1 MNLMHYAGNGQV
13 KLYGYVRGN
22 GQGTVDYSEIDTD
35 TTPSEVME
43 RFFSDVLNEIRL
55 KANHKVNIIVD
66 RKIEICGLERIKDFI
81 RTIPSQSLEIMLY
94 YFFQKGNWQAEGI
107 GDETDLSV
115 IIHEIRRER
124 GEE

>member
-1 MNLMHYAGNGQV
+1 MILMKPNKSGVSVYSYDSGYGVYKHYAEINE
-13 KLYGYVRGN
+13 N
-22 GQGTVDYSEIDTD
+22 SPSEI
-35 TTPSEVME
+35 ME
-43 RFFSDVLNEIRL
+43 RFFSDVLNTIRT

-81 RTIPSQSLEIMLY
+81 RAIPSQSLEIMLY

-115 IIHEIRRER
+115 IIHKIRRER

>member
-1 MNLMHYAGNGQV
+1 MILMHYAGNGQV
-13 KLYGYVRGN
+13 RLYGYVRAT
-22 GQGTVDYSEIDTD
+22 GQGTVDYAEIDTD

-55 KANHKVNIIVD
+55 KENHKVSIIVD
-66 RKIEICGLERIKDFI
+66 RKIEICDLERVKDFV

-94 YFFQKGNWQAEGI
+94 YFFQKGNWQASGI
-107 GDETDLSV
+107 GEETDLSV
-115 IIHEIRRER
+115 IIHEILHER